1 MEQEIDF
8 DRSIIII
15 DKPEGPT
22 SFQVTDFV
30 RKQLSLDKASH
41 FGTLDPKVTGVL
53 PVALGRAARLTGYFS
68 KQDKEYI
75 GIMHMHEKIAK
86 QEVEKII
93 KEKFTGKIK
102 QLPPVKSRVK
112 RETRERQIKKFEIL
126 EQDGNDFLFHVEC
139 EAGTYIRKL
148 VHDLGIELKIGA
160 HMTELR
166 RIRASVFIEK
176 DAVTLYQFTEAVQ
189 QYKQGNAETLKK
201 MLFPMEITTKIM
213 PSVEI
218 EAAEIKKIL
227 HGSPIFKEMIKKHE
241 NFKKSDFIAVM
252 QDNKLVG
259 IVQAEVP
266 SNEIKKAGI
275 IAKPKTIF
283 N

>member
-1 MEQEIDF
+1 MENLELN
-8 DRSIIII
+8 RSIIII

-30 RKQLSLDKASH
+30 KKSLQLNKASH

-53 PVALGRAARLTGYFS
+53 PVALGRASRLTGYFS
-68 KQDKEYI
+68 RQDKEYV

-86 QEVEKII
+86 QKIEKII
-93 KEKFTGKIK
+93 KEKFLGRIK

-112 RETRERQIKKFEIL
+112 RELRERQIKKFEIL
-126 EQDGNDFLFHVEC
+126 EQDKNDFLFKVEC

-148 VHDLGIELKIGA
+148 VHDLGQELNVNA

-166 RIRASVFIEK
+166 RTRASIFREK

-189 QYKQGNAETLKK
+189 EFKKGRTEKLSK
-201 MLFPMEITTKIM
+201 MLFPMEIITKIM
-213 PSVEI
+213 PSIEI
-218 EAAEIKKIL
+218 KTAEIKKIL
-227 HGSPIFKEMIKKHE
+227 HGFPIYKEALEKYE
-241 NFKKSDFIAVM
+241 NFSKNDFVAVM
-252 QDNKLVG
+252 HKGML
-259 IVQAEVP
+259 IEIAQAEI
-266 SNEIKKAGI
+266 SSDEIKNANT

>member
-1 MEQEIDF
+1 MENLDF

-30 RKQLSLDKASH
+30 RKQLNLNKASH

-53 PVALGRAARLTGYFS
+53 PVALGRASRLTGYFS
-68 KQDKEYI
+68 RQDKEYV
-75 GIMHMHEKIAK
+75 GTMHMHESIAR
-86 QEVEKII
+86 EKIENAI
-93 KEKFTGKIK
+93 KEKFLGRIR
-102 QLPPVKSRVK
+102 QMPPIKSRVK

-126 EQDGNDFLFHVEC
+126 EQHENDFLFKVEC

-148 VHDLGIELKIGA
+148 VHDLGQELKVNA

-166 RIRASVFIEK
+166 RTRASIFREK

-189 QYKQGNAETLKK
+189 EFNQGRLEKLGK
-201 MLFPMEITTKIM
+201 MLFPVEITTRIM
-213 PSVEI
+213 PSIEI
-218 EAAEIKKIL
+218 KTAEIKKVL
-227 HGSPIFKEMIKKHE
+227 HGSPIFQGIVKSHD
-241 NFKKSDFIAVM
+241 NFRKSDFIAVM
-252 QDNKLVG
+252 QNKKLVG
-259 IVQAEVP
+259 IAQAEI
-266 SNEIKKAGI
+266 SSDEIKNTGI
-275 IAKPKTIF
+275 IAKPKTVF